1 MTQCTARVLR
11 SVRLS
16 GMDTMFETLDA
27 MFEYTEEH
35 VLDPALL
42 FYICR

>member
-1 MTQCTARVLR
+1 MVGRAAK
-11 SVRLS
+11 LS
-16 GMDTMFETLDA
+16 RMDTMFETLDA
-27 MFEYTEEH
+27 MFEYSEEH